1 MEPNMASL
9 LFTCPTTRLQAPTGI
24 GRDVQS
30 LRTAWSKKLKVHCSL
45 CGKVH
50 DVSVREST
58 ECADDQEAIQA
69 AQKAANGPDIE
80 LWERGRLIAR
90 FHER

>member
-1 MEPNMASL
+1 VPEYRIYTTGPNRH
-9 LFTCPTTRLQAPTGI
+9 FTGVEI
-24 GRDVQS
+24 
-30 LRTAWSKKLKVHCSL
+30 
-45 CGKVH
+45 
-50 DVSVREST
+50 T